1 MCRLPGAQNRPA
13 WLDRS
18 VASPPLR
25 CAHRPVLVRI
35 TNVKGDQSPM
45 ITLGIDAHKR
55 THTVVA
61 VDDVGC
67 QLGTKTTTATTSDDH
82 LEIIRW
88 ADRFGPER
96 QWAVEDCRH
105 LSRRLESD
113 MLAAG
118 ERIVRVPPKLMAHAR
133 DAARTYGKSD
143 PIDAL
148 AVAHA
153 ALRNPDLPVAQLDGP
168 ARELRLLV
176 DHREDLVAE
185 RTRCLNRLRWHLHEL
200 DASWDPPA
208 RSLTSYKN
216 LDAIAARLTSFDGPV
231 ARIAAEIVEHARH
244 LTVRERALEREITGI
259 VNKLAPTLLALAGVG
274 ALTAAKIVA
283 ETADV
288 RRFKHKDA
296 YARHNGTAPLPVWS
310 GNRERHRLSRTG
322 NRQLNAAIHRIAIT
336 QARCHDDA
344 IAYIDRRLTDHHN
357 TKTEALRALK
367 RRLSDVVYRA
377 LLADA
382 QPAQTA
388 PADLLAAAA

>member
-1 MCRLPGAQNRPA
+1 M
-13 WLDRS
+13 
-18 VASPPLR
+18 V
-25 CAHRPVLVRI
+25 
-35 TNVKGDQSPM
+35 
-45 ITLGIDAHKR
+45 TLGIDAHKR

-61 VDDVGC
+61 VDDAGR
-67 QLGTKTTTATTSDDH
+67 QLGMKTTTATTTDDH
-82 LEIIRW
+82 LELVRW

-96 QWAVEDCRH
+96 TWAVEDCRH

-113 MLAAG
+113 LLGAG

-148 AVAHA
+148 AVARA
-153 ALRNPDLPVAQLDGP
+153 ALRHPDLPAAQLDGP
-168 ARELRLLV
+168 SRELRLLV
-176 DHREDLVAE
+176 DHREDLVNE
-185 RTRCLNRLRWHLHEL
+185 RTRCINRLRWHLHEL
-200 DASWDPPA
+200 DPTWDPTP

-216 LDAIAARLTSFDGPV
+216 IDAVAARLAGMGGMV
-231 ARIAAEIVEHARH
+231 ARVAAEIVAHIRD
-244 LTVRERALEREITGI
+244 LTVRERALEREITDRVAVI
-259 VNKLAPTLLALAGVG
+259 APSLLALVGVG

-288 RRFKHKDA
+288 RRFRSKDA
-296 YARHNGTAPLPVWS
+296 FARHNGTAPLPVWS

-336 QARCHDDA
+336 QARCHPDA
-344 IAYIDRRLTDHHN
+344 VAYLARRAEMHN
-357 TKTEALRALK
+357 TAGEARRALK

-382 QPAQTA
+382 TPSTA
-388 PADLLAAAA
+388 CVDQAA